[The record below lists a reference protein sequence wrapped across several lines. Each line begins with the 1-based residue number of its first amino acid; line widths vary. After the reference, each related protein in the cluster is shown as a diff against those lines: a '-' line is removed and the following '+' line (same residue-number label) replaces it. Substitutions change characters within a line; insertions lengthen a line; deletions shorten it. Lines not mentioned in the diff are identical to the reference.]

1 MQKIGTHTVH
11 NKKSAHLLM
20 GDEWMIEGFPCD
32 DVKNPVG
39 EWYYRYLFQNTRI
52 ASADRFYLIRIK

>member
-20 GDEWMIEGFPCD
+20 GDEWMIEGFPCN
-32 DVKNPVG
+32 DVKILLVKGITGTFFKIPG
-39 EWYYRYLFQNTRI
+39 
-52 ASADRFYLIRIK
+52 

>member
-20 GDEWMIEGFPCD
+20 GDEWMIEGFPCN

-39 EWYYRYLFQNTRI
+39 EWYYRHLFQNTRI
-52 ASADRFYLIRIK
+52 ASAD